1 MRWAPMPSRA
11 EALFKTVL
19 QWLAIAL
26 LALILGVILH
36 KGYVDVSRLAEAHSG
51 ADFWR
56 ALARHI
62 FKNLSGG

>member
-36 KGYVDVSRLAEAHSG
+36 KGLGLLTPISQD
-51 ADFWR
+51 
-56 ALARHI
+56 ALRI
-62 FKNLSGG
+62 KKVMR

>member
-36 KGYVDVSRLAEAHSG
+36 KGYVDISRLAEAHSG
-51 ADFWR
+51 TDFWR
-56 ALARHI
+56 ALARQV